1 MHNNP
6 FFLALLGL
14 IALAVLWYSGSAAY
28 RYYRY
33 VTLTE
38 KTPAT
43 DITWIVKEYAN
54 DDFGIHADYNFAVGE
69 KKIDGAYTFKD
80 KYYNAYAAEQQIK
93 KYDSK
98 RWYVW
103 YQPSNPH
110 HSALQK
116 KFPTKE
122 CVSAMV
128 LWGLFLYF
136 LWLGFY
142 VNKYRF

>member
-6 FFLALLGL
+6 FFLALLGT
-14 IALAVLWYSGSAAY
+14 IALALLWFTGVAGY
-28 RYYRY
+28 RYYQY
-33 VTLTE
+33 ITLSE

-43 DITWIVKEYAN
+43 TISWSIKEYAR
-54 DDFGIHADYNFAVGE
+54 DAFGVHADYSFVVANQPVQGE
-69 KKIDGAYTFKD
+69 YTFKET
-80 KYYNAYAAEQQIK
+80 YLNAWAAEQQMQ
-93 KYDSK
+93 KYSARK
-98 RWYVW
+98 WNIW
-103 YQPSNPH
+103 YQPGHVH

-122 CVSAMV
+122 CASAMV
-128 LWGLFLYF
+128 LGGLLLYF